1 VGGIWRTLG
10 SFIER
15 LRSIASM
22 LRIVRYLAV
31 LALLAACTTDDSAA
45 IKGRW
50 VTIPDT
56 ALSLEVPD
64 GVTVIGRREPP
75 SDTIFEFSSG
85 SQLIL
90 KLYVGTA
97 PSFHPGEHDA
107 GIESETVG
115 GRSARTRVV
124 ESAAGWSRDM
134 LVEAPE
140 HRFYHFSYRDLRPPA
155 LLLADHIIGSLR
167 DGVAAQ

>member
-1 VGGIWRTLG
+1 MRVAGYCIL
-10 SFIER
+10 
-15 LRSIASM
+15 
-22 LRIVRYLAV
+22 LAF
-31 LALLAACTTDDSAA
+31 LAACATDDSAA

-50 VTIPDT
+50 VAIPGT

-75 SDTIFEFSSG
+75 NDTVFEFSSG

-90 KLYVGTA
+90 TLYVGLA
-97 PSFHPGEHDA
+97 PSFHPGANEA
-107 GIESETVG
+107 GIESEMVS
-115 GRSARTRVV
+115 GRPARTRVV

-134 LVEAPE
+134 LVEAPD

-167 DGVAAQ
+167 DGIAAQ